1 MFRKQSC
8 IFAPIFILK
17 RQERMRLISL
27 TILFFTVIG
36 AYGQLKIDFPYDR
49 MVFQRDNA
57 NNGTVH
63 ISGVSDLKLDKIE
76 ARLVPIQSTQGVVQD
91 WQVIATDIKF
101 GDFVG
106 ELPHKG
112 GWYSLEM
119 RGVINN
125 KIVSTAKLNH
135 VGIGEVFVVAG
146 QSNAEGFKRFN
157 PKDAQDDRVNCLD
170 YQKFYSISET
180 PEYKDFSH
188 VDNNS
193 KMAPLGDSPWAWGE
207 LGDKLAAK
215 LNVPIL
221 FFNCGYE
228 GTSLNDWI
236 LSVKKIINYHSGY
249 GFLFENYTPY
259 SYLRITLQNYCS
271 RLGVRAVFW
280 QQGEADSDTPED
292 WYASNLKYLIDQSRT
307 DTGKKLSWVVAR
319 TSLTFTNK
327 TWQNVI
333 NAQNRVI
340 NQGDLIFP
348 GPYTDSI
355 QNPRPEGVHFTNDG
369 ISDLA
374 TAWNKYLPNSFFEQ
388 SVPYTASKITL
399 IKAACDGNNNLDI
412 KPASTYTNYI
422 WSTGSSASNVFSNKG
437 MVSLISRDNSGNYY
451 YSQNLYAPRYFP
463 STIPSISAGSNTSF
477 CDGGSVNLVVNN
489 PTEESI
495 LWNNGATTTNILVNN
510 TGTYSIHFKNSV
522 SCFSGES
529 NVIATTKIDN
539 PSKPVLVTNVAPF
552 VCEGKDVVAS
562 ASNQGSNDI
571 YWSTGERSPEIKFTN
586 LGEHKASAYLMNYF
600 GCQSPLSD
608 TLKVAIKAV
617 PSVPTITQN
626 GPFALIANKPENDVE
641 LVWFKDNVKIAT
653 TSNALNANLSGT
665 YAVQSQ
671 RSYTFN
677 NTQLTC
683 QAEKSAPYFFE
694 IDPNHKTVIV
704 YPNPITDGTVSI
716 ASEKELNQVK
726 LAICNILGVEVYTTQ
741 VNLDYGS
748 VKLDISSLGKGIYF
762 ISLLKS
768 GEHWTTRVIIE

>member
-1 MFRKQSC
+1 
-8 IFAPIFILK
+8 
-17 RQERMRLISL
+17 MRLVSL
-27 TILFFTVIG
+27 IVLLFTTIG

-57 NNGTVH
+57 NNGVVH
-63 ISGVSDLKLDKIE
+63 ISGMSDLKLDKIE
-76 ARLVPIQSTQGVVQD
+76 ARLVPIQSTQGEMQD

-112 GWYSLEM
+112 GWYSLEL

-125 KIVSTAKLNH
+125 QIVSNAKLNH

-157 PKDAQDDRVNCLD
+157 PKDAQDDRVNCLN

-188 VDNNS
+188 VDGNS

-228 GTSLNDWI
+228 GTKLNDWI
-236 LSVKKIINYHSGY
+236 LSIKKIPNHHSGY
-249 GFLFENYTPY
+249 GFLFENNTPY
-259 SYLRITLQNYCS
+259 SYLRIVLQNYCS

-292 WYASNLKYLIDQSRT
+292 WYASNLKFMIDQTRT

-333 NAQNRVI
+333 NAQNKVI
-340 NQGDLIFP
+340 NQSDLIFP

-355 QNPRPEGVHFTNDG
+355 QNPRPEGVHFTNEG

-388 SVPYTASKITL
+388 SVPYTASKITT
-399 IKAACDGNNNLDI
+399 IKGACDGSNNLEI
-412 KPASTYTNYI
+412 KPIYTYSSYI
-422 WSTGSSASNVFSNKG
+422 WSTGASASNVFQNKDN
-437 MVSLISRDNSGNYY
+437 VSLITRDNSGNYY
-451 YSQNLYAPRYFP
+451 YSQNLNASRYFP
-463 STIPSISAGSNTSF
+463 ATLPSISADANTSF
-477 CDGGSVNLVVNN
+477 CEGGSVNLTVNN
-489 PTEESI
+489 PTGETI
-495 LWNNGATTTNILVNN
+495 LWNNSATTQTITVNN
-510 TGTYSIHFKNSV
+510 SGTFSTHFKNTV
-522 SCFSGES
+522 GCFSGES
-529 NVIATTKIDN
+529 NSIATQKIDN
-539 PSKPVLVTNVAPF
+539 PPKPAIVTNVAPL
-552 VCEGKDVVAS
+552 VCDGKDVVAS
-562 ASNQGSNDI
+562 ASNKGDNEI
-571 YWSTGERSPEIKFTN
+571 FWSTGERSSEIKFTN
-586 LGEHKASAYLMNYF
+586 IGEYAVSAYLKNYF
-600 GCQSPLSD
+600 GCQSPVSD
-608 TLKVAIKAV
+608 TLKVGIKPV
-617 PSVPTITQN
+617 PSVPIIYQN
-626 GPFALIANKPENDVE
+626 GPFALLTSKPENDVQ
-641 LVWFKDNVKIAT
+641 LVWYKDNVKIAT
-653 TSNALNANLSGT
+653 TPNALNANVSGA
-665 YAVQSQ
+665 YVVQSQ
-671 RSYTFN
+671 RTYTFN

-683 QAEKSAPYFFE
+683 QAEKSAPYMFE

-704 YPNPITDGTVSI
+704 YPNPITDGSVSI
-716 ASEKELNQVK
+716 ASEKELNQVN
-726 LAICNILGVEVYTTQ
+726 LLICNMLGVEVYNTQ
-741 VNLDYGS
+741 INLDYGPS
-748 VKLDISSLGKGIYF
+748 KIDVSSLSKGIYF
-762 ISLLKS
+762 VSLLKA
-768 GEHWTTRVIIE
+768 GEHWTTRIIIE